1 MMNPIWRAMTTLR
14 SSFRS
19 SIERRRARL
28 IARTRRALR
37 AAH

>member
-1 MMNPIWRAMTTLR
+1 MINRFLRVMTSLR
-14 SSFRS
+14 LSFGS
-19 SIERRRARL
+19 TIERRRARL